1 MSVSFR
7 SVFGPAARLLLT
19 GALLAGCSS
28 PNSTT
33 AADAVATADSA
44 DASAPSPP
52 TFPFGSKIDSLAGV
66 AGHKFGEPLSAF
78 PKLRLLPAIPGVPV
92 GPTRTYTSEETTSW
106 FGKHRAQVPTQL
118 YSFLDGK
125 FCAFVAIGAPA
136 VLRPE
141 ASYLFGPGQA
151 QGQYQF
157 FWEGSRARAVYAEKA
172 AGFGREGRLDVLSK
186 PYEAELAA
194 RASAKLKA
202 ENAQ

>member
-1 MSVSFR
+1 MSISFR
-7 SVFGPAARLLLT
+7 SVFGPAALLLLT
-19 GALLAGCSS
+19 GGLLAGCSS
-28 PNSTT
+28 PSPTT
-33 AADAVATADSA
+33 ASDAVVPADAP
-44 DASAPSPP
+44 ASPSPA
-52 TFPFGSKIDSLAGV
+52 FPFGGKIDSLDGI
-66 AGHKFGEPLSAF
+66 AGHKFGDPLSAF

-92 GPTRTYTSEETTSW
+92 GPTRTYTGGETTGW

-125 FCAFVAIGAPA
+125 FCAFVAIGDPA

-151 QGQYQF
+151 QGPYQL
-157 FWEGSRARAVYAEKA
+157 FWDGSRARAVYAEKA

>member
-7 SVFGPAARLLLT
+7 SVFGPAALLLLT

-28 PNSTT
+28 PSPTT
-33 AADAVATADSA
+33 ASGPAVPADAPV
-44 DASAPSPP
+44 PP
-52 TFPFGSKIDSLAGV
+52 PPAFPFGVKIDSLGGV

-78 PKLRLLPAIPGVPV
+78 PKLRPLPAIPGVPV
-92 GPTRTYTSEETTSW
+92 GPTRTYTSEGTTGW

-125 FCAFVAIGAPA
+125 FCAFVAIGDPA

-141 ASYLFGPGQA
+141 ANYLFGPGQA
-151 QGQYQF
+151 QGQAQL

-172 AGFGREGRLDVLSK
+172 AGFGQEGRLDVLSK